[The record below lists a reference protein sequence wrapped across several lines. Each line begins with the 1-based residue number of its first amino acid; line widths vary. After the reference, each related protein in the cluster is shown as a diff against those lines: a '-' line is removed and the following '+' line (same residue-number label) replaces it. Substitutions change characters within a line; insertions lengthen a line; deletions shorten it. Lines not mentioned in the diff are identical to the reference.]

1 MAERWNNRALFSL
14 IWPLVIEQIL
24 AMTMGVTATVMV
36 SPIGE
41 FAVSGVN
48 IIDNINFLFV
58 IAFTALSTGGAVV
71 VSQYIG
77 RGNYQ
82 SASLASKQLIYIVV
96 IVSVVIALIAL
107 LFREPVI
114 RIIYGNID
122 EDVMSAAMT
131 FLFFSALSYPAL
143 AIYSVFAALFRSMG
157 NSQIPMRVSVLMNI
171 LHITLNILFLHGMDM
186 GVTGVAL
193 SAFLSR
199 IVAAVIIVIMLTAST
214 RFPVS
219 LSGILKIKLVPNMLR
234 QILNIGVPTGL
245 EQSMFMIGRLL
256 TQRIFPYFGT
266 GIIAANAVA
275 SVVSSVSF
283 MAGNALGFALLTV
296 VGQNMGAGDV
306 EAAKRDTAKIL
317 KITWI
322 TVSVISAA
330 TFIFSNFF
338 TGLFNLS
345 YESRESANLF
355 LQVHS
360 ITMIVGWTLSFVLPN
375 ALRAAGDAR
384 YVMLVAAVSM
394 WLVRV
399 SAAYLLSFTFGI
411 GPLGVWLAM
420 AGDFIARGVFY
431 SLRWKSGRWKNI
443 KVIDP
448 ST

>member
-1 MAERWNNRALFSL
+1 
-14 IWPLVIEQIL
+14 
-24 AMTMGVTATVMV
+24 MGVTATVMV

-48 IIDNINFLFV
+48 IIDNINFLFI
-58 IAFTALSTGGAVV
+58 IAFIALSTGGAVV

-82 SASLASKQLIYIVV
+82 SASLASKQLIYIVI
-96 IVSVVIALIAL
+96 IVSIVIALIAL

-114 RIIYGNID
+114 RIIYGSID
-122 EDVMSAAMT
+122 DDVMSAAMT
-131 FLFFSALSYPAL
+131 FFFFSALSYPVVAL
-143 AIYSVFAALFRSMG
+143 YSVFAALFRSMG
-157 NSQIPMRVSVLMNI
+157 NSQIPMRVSLLMNV
-171 LHITLNILFLHGMDM
+171 LHILLNILFLYGMEM

-199 IVAAVIIVIMLTAST
+199 VAATIIIITILATST
-214 RFPVS
+214 RFPIS
-219 LSGILKIKLVPNMLR
+219 IAGILKVKFVPHIIR

-245 EQSMFMIGRLL
+245 EQSMFMLGRLL
-256 TQRIFPYFGT
+256 TQRIFPFFGT

-296 VGQNMGAGDV
+296 VGQNLGAGDV

-317 KITWI
+317 KISWI
-322 TVSVISAA
+322 IVSTISAA

-338 TGLFNLS
+338 IGFFNLS
-345 YESRESANLF
+345 YDSQESANLF
-355 LQVHS
+355 LRVHS

-375 ALRAAGDAR
+375 ALRAAGDAK

-399 SAAYLLSFTFGI
+399 ISAYLLSFTFGI

-420 AGDFIARGVFY
+420 AGDFIVRGIFY
-431 SLRWKSGRWKNI
+431 FLRWRSGRWQNK
-443 KVIDP
+443 KVIE
-448 ST
+448 

>member
-1 MAERWNNRALFSL
+1 
-14 IWPLVIEQIL
+14 
-24 AMTMGVTATVMV
+24 
-36 SPIGE
+36 
-41 FAVSGVN
+41 
-48 IIDNINFLFV
+48 
-58 IAFTALSTGGAVV
+58 
-71 VSQYIG
+71 
-77 RGNYQ
+77 
-82 SASLASKQLIYIVV
+82 
-96 IVSVVIALIAL
+96 
-107 LFREPVI
+107 
-114 RIIYGNID
+114 
-122 EDVMSAAMT
+122 
-131 FLFFSALSYPAL
+131 
-143 AIYSVFAALFRSMG
+143 
-157 NSQIPMRVSVLMNI
+157 MRVSVLMNI